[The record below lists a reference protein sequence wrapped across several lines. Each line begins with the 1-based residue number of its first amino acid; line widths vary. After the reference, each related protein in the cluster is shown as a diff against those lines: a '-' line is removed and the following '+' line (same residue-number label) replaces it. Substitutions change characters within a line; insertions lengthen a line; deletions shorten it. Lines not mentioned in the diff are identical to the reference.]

1 MSYPPGT
8 GNGLKDVS
16 LSIAGTR
23 RRLCTASSCI
33 PCPMCTSFLTDH
45 RGLKLVTFVDPT
57 DARNGHPAFRARR
70 LDDTLARLLYPPSEP
85 SRLRDY

>member
-33 PCPMCTSFLTDH
+33 PCPTCTVFLTDH
-45 RGLKLVTFVDPT
+45 RGLKLATFVGSTMPSSAHRSPVLVSGWFMEAT
-57 DARNGHPAFRARR
+57 ARR
-70 LDDTLARLLYPPSEP
+70 NLEGAIL
-85 SRLRDY
+85 

>member
-8 GNGLKDVS
+8 SNGLKDVS

-33 PCPMCTSFLTDH
+33 PCPTCTSFLTNH

-57 DARNGHPAFRARR
+57 EARCSHLKGIDGTDDKNRR
-70 LDDTLARLLYPPSEP
+70 NRQATCPRSTSP
-85 SRLRDY
+85 RK

>member
-1 MSYPPGT
+1 VSYPPGT

-33 PCPMCTSFLTDH
+33 PCPPCTVFLTDH
-45 RGLKLVTFVDPT
+45 RGLKLATFVDQT
-57 DARNGHPAFRARR
+57 EAG
-70 LDDTLARLLYPPSEP
+70 
-85 SRLRDY
+85 